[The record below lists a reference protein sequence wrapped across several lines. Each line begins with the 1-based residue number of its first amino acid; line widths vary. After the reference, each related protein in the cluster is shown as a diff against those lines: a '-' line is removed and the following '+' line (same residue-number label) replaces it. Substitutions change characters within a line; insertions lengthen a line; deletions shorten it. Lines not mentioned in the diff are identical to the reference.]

1 MHRFHAPPESCRGDA
16 IRLDGEEARHAT
28 QVLRLRT
35 GDAATVLD
43 GAGGEVRCVLAEATR
58 RDVILTVKERIAHP
72 MPAVAITLFQA
83 IPKGK
88 TMEWIV
94 EKATELGAAAIVPVL
109 TARTVVRVDEKDAAT
124 KRPRWER
131 AAIEAVKQCGNPWL
145 PRLAA
150 PATLPEASALAPDA
164 DLKLVASLEPSARR
178 ADGYLEEFRV
188 RTGRQPRNIAVWI
201 GPEGDFTP
209 AEYAALAATGVRPLS
224 LGGLV
229 LRCETAAIAAL
240 AILLHEAGATPA

>member
-1 MHRFHAPPESCRGDA
+1 MHRFHAPPESCRADT

-28 QVLRLRT
+28 QVLRLRP

-43 GAGGEVRCVLAEATR
+43 GAGGEMRCVLAEATR
-58 RDVILTVKERIAHP
+58 REVTLTVKERITHP
-72 MPAVAITLFQA
+72 TPAVAVTLFQSV
-83 IPKGK
+83 PKGK

-109 TARTVVRVDEKDAAT
+109 TARTVVRVDEEDAAA
-124 KRPRWER
+124 KRSRWER
-131 AAIEAVKQCGNPWL
+131 TAIEAVKQCGNPWL
-145 PRLAA
+145 PRLTS
-150 PATLPEASALAPDA
+150 PVTLPEALALAPDA
-164 DLKLVASLEPSARR
+164 DLKLVASLEPGARR
-178 ADGYLEEFRV
+178 AGRYLEEFRV
-188 RTGRQPRNIAVWI
+188 RAGRQPRHIAVWI

-209 AEYAALAATGVRPLS
+209 AEYAALAAEGAQPLS

-240 AILLHEAGATPA
+240 AILLHEAGAPSA